1 MESIAAALGVDGS
14 RLDPSHTGTG
24 RRVHAA
30 LPAIS
35 AAIAGHEF
43 SLTPPGRPLAQL
55 RDDVDTV
62 VGYRLAAQYGLIA
75 TQAPG
80 LLKDALAHLNAAS
93 GTHKNTTAHLVVA
106 VARAADAV
114 AYKFGAHD
122 LSARLID
129 VMRWAAGQ
137 ADDPDLNAS
146 VAYVR
151 AETFLAAH
159 AYQAGR
165 IALELAL
172 DSGLAPDNERS
183 TATRGGL
190 HMRTAVVAARAGDAD
205 AACDHLHAAR
215 VLAEG
220 LSDGTY
226 LGTAFG
232 PSHVRIHELSV
243 SVGLGRDHIG
253 RALDLARAW
262 SPGDEIPAERRS
274 GFWIDA
280 ARAPVVVRKPG
291 RSLRVPQGSPQA
303 RSTTCPLAPVGA
315 RGHRND
321 SSPETRGR
329 GAIDV
334 VRRMDRRRLTGP
346 QGTQAVS
353 LPALLGPHHL
363 SAHTKQTD
371 GRTRGRRP
379 EHPRDHRRQPRP
391 ATR

>member
-1 MESIAAALGVDGS
+1 MADHIGQRIAARRQARRMTQVDLAREAHVSLSMVKACERGVRVPGPSTLESIAAALGVDGS

-62 VGYRLAAQYGLIA
+62 VGCRLAAQYGLIA

-80 LLKDALAHLNAAS
+80 LLKDALAHLHAAS

-114 AYKFGAHD
+114 AYKFGSHD

-151 AETFLAAH
+151 TETFLAAH

-183 TATRGGL
+183 TATRGAL
-190 HMRTAVVAARAGDAD
+190 HMRTAVVAARASDAD
-205 AACDHLHAAR
+205 AAYDHLHAAR

-280 ARAPVVVRKPG
+280 ARAQLWSGNPDGAFESLKAARRHAPQHVLSHPWVREDIG
-291 RSLRVPQGSPQA
+291 
-303 RSTTCPLAPVGA
+303 T
-315 RGHRND
+315 
-321 SSPETRGR
+321 
-329 GAIDV
+329 I
-334 VRRMDRRRLTGP
+334 RRLKRADAGP
-346 QGTQAVS
+346 LTSYAEWIGAV
-353 LPALLGPHHL
+353 
-363 SAHTKQTD
+363 
-371 GRTRGRRP
+371 
-379 EHPRDHRRQPRP
+379 
-391 ATR
+391 